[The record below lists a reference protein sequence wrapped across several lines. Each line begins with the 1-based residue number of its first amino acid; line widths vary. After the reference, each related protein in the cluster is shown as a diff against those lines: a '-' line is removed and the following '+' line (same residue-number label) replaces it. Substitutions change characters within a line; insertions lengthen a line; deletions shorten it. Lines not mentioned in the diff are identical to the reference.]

1 VKAGQVLGPILVGP
15 PPELA
20 RTPRLGYVACAH
32 SVGGV
37 PFADPSMGSVF
48 FRGVGSPS
56 GPDGSFCGDTPH
68 PDSAGHPA
76 PLTGNAA
83 AVRAPFSAFM
93 FAYEKLPGLPRDR
106 LLDAIEPVLRAHGLA
121 GVELVWRTDAQ
132 GRVLYMTVE
141 NAESAQAAAL
151 PAGEL
156 AAGELVA
163 GAAPAETAAEA
174 AEASDK
180 PVEPGQGVTL
190 EVCSRVSRDLSTAFD
205 VLELID
211 GNYRLEVG
219 SPGLER
225 KLYALADYRRF
236 RGKLAKIKLGELV
249 AGQSVIVGTLG
260 GVDAEG
266 RVVLESD
273 DAPKAELTRAD
284 GTLAP
289 RTIAFDN
296 IRSGQ
301 LVVDWQ
307 GMGFSPRQR
316 AGRRSITPRP
326 KGSGVTPRP
335 EGSGVT
341 PRSKQAGAARGRK

>member
-1 VKAGQVLGPILVGP
+1 
-15 PPELA
+15 
-20 RTPRLGYVACAH
+20 
-32 SVGGV
+32 
-37 PFADPSMGSVF
+37 
-48 FRGVGSPS
+48 
-56 GPDGSFCGDTPH
+56 
-68 PDSAGHPA
+68 
-76 PLTGNAA
+76 
-83 AVRAPFSAFM
+83 M
-93 FAYEKLPGLPRDR
+93 FAYEKLPGLPRER

-121 GVELVWRTDAQ
+121 GVELVWRTDSQ

-141 NAESAQAAAL
+141 NAEAAQ
-151 PAGEL
+151 
-156 AAGELVA
+156 A
-163 GAAPAETAAEA
+163 GAASAGASG
-174 AEASDK
+174 EASDK

-190 EVCSRVSRDLSTAFD
+190 DVCSRVSRDLSTAFD

-225 KLYALADYRRF
+225 KLYTLADYQRF
-236 RGKLAKIKLGELV
+236 RGQLAKIKLGDPV
-249 AGQSVIVGTLG
+249 AGQSVIVGKLG

-289 RTIAFDN
+289 RTVAFDN

-301 LVVDWQ
+301 LVIDWQ

-316 AGRRSITPRP
+316 AGRRSLTPRP

-335 EGSGVT
+335 K
-341 PRSKQAGAARGRK
+341 RAGAAQGRK

>member
-1 VKAGQVLGPILVGP
+1 
-15 PPELA
+15 
-20 RTPRLGYVACAH
+20 
-32 SVGGV
+32 
-37 PFADPSMGSVF
+37 
-48 FRGVGSPS
+48 
-56 GPDGSFCGDTPH
+56 
-68 PDSAGHPA
+68 
-76 PLTGNAA
+76 
-83 AVRAPFSAFM
+83 M
-93 FAYEKLPGLPRDR
+93 FAYEKLPGLPRER

-132 GRVLYMTVE
+132 GRLLYMTVE
-141 NAESAQAAAL
+141 NAEAAQA
-151 PAGEL
+151 G
-156 AAGELVA
+156 
-163 GAAPAETAAEA
+163 
-174 AEASDK
+174 ASDK

-225 KLYALADYRRF
+225 KLYVLSDYQRF
-236 RGKLAKIKLGELV
+236 RGKLAKIKLGEPV
-249 AGQSVIVGTLG
+249 AGQSVIVGKLG

-289 RTIAFDN
+289 RTLAFDN

-301 LVVDWQ
+301 LVIDWQ
-307 GMGFSPRQR
+307 ELGFSPRQR
-316 AGRRSITPRP
+316 AGRRSATPRP
-326 KGSGVTPRP
+326 KR
-335 EGSGVT
+335 
-341 PRSKQAGAARGRK
+341 AGAAQGRK

>member
-1 VKAGQVLGPILVGP
+1 
-15 PPELA
+15 
-20 RTPRLGYVACAH
+20 
-32 SVGGV
+32 
-37 PFADPSMGSVF
+37 
-48 FRGVGSPS
+48 
-56 GPDGSFCGDTPH
+56 
-68 PDSAGHPA
+68 
-76 PLTGNAA
+76 
-83 AVRAPFSAFM
+83 M
-93 FAYEKLPGLPRDR
+93 FAYEKLPGLPRER

-121 GVELVWRTDAQ
+121 GVELVWRTDSQ

-141 NAESAQAAAL
+141 NAEAAQA
-151 PAGEL
+151 G
-156 AAGELVA
+156 
-163 GAAPAETAAEA
+163 TEA
-174 AEASDK
+174 AASSDGEASGK
-180 PVEPGQGVTL
+180 PVEPGEGVTL
-190 EVCSRVSRDLSTAFD
+190 DVCSRVSRDLSTAFD

-225 KLYALADYRRF
+225 KLYKLADYQRF
-236 RGKLAKIKLGELV
+236 RGKLAKIKLGDPV

-289 RTIAFDN
+289 RTLAFDN

-301 LVVDWQ
+301 LVIDWQ

-316 AGRRSITPRP
+316 AGRGSLTPRP
-326 KGSGVTPRP
+326 KGSGAAPRQ
-335 EGSGVT
+335 
-341 PRSKQAGAARGRK
+341 KQAGAARGRK